1 MSVTTAFGH
10 AGRLRIHETIGS
22 ALNDHDLERLV
33 SCYTEDM
40 EYTDFGS
47 GTVCHGKS
55 EFLRFGE
62 AWLESIPDF
71 HVKLHS
77 AHAVEQLST
86 AEWTM
91 SGTVEHP
98 LPGLP
103 AGAVGGR
110 FSVRG
115 SAVLVFADDGRVC
128 RERDYWNAA
137 VLLQQLADAPR
148 QDSFV
153 LSRHDIH
160 LCLAELQALTAEWS
174 DAGQQ
179 DSLAERLSTLHRL
192 LENCCATM
200 EQG

>member
-10 AGRLRIHETIGS
+10 AGRLRVHETIS
-22 ALNDHDLERLV
+22 AALNDHDLERLV
-33 SCYTEDM
+33 SCYTEDL

-47 GTVCHGKS
+47 GTVCRGKS
-55 EFLRFGE
+55 EFLRWGQ
-62 AWLESIPDF
+62 AWLESVPDF
-71 HVKLHS
+71 CVELHS
-77 AHAVEQLST
+77 AHAVEQLGT

-103 AGAVGGR
+103 TGAVGGQ

-115 SAVLVFADDGRVC
+115 SAVFVFADDGRVC

-137 VLLQQLADAPR
+137 VLLQQLAEVPR
-148 QDSFV
+148 QDSLV
-153 LSRHDIH
+153 LSRHDVH

-174 DAGQQ
+174 AAGQQ
-179 DSLAERLSTLHRL
+179 GSLAERLSTLHRL
-192 LENCCATM
+192 LEECRAAM